1 MTVRPGTL
9 FVALAAMAAAPICA
23 AQEAAFPVQSGAS
36 AGALKSAPRMA
47 TFAFDDAA
55 PLAPAKDFA
64 PWAAQDRQERADDD
78 RLAQCLADKERCETI
93 DLARFHRLL
102 ELAATLPAR
111 EQLGL
116 VHHYFNKVT
125 WTSEHRDSWASL
137 AQTAAQSRG
146 DCEDIALAKYRALRR
161 LGWTAENLRVVIGW
175 DNEEKD
181 WHAWLAARDGE
192 AVFVLDSIL
201 GLQRA
206 SAYPHARVVY
216 SISEQGVWD
225 HAPDYVPTNRVD
237 DRTVAGDDVSKRA
250 ARLAANGYAS
260 NRGNLK

>member
-9 FVALAAMAAAPICA
+9 FVVLAALTAAPVGM
-23 AQEAAFPVQSGAS
+23 AQEAVAPEKSSV
-36 AGALKSAPRMA
+36 LKTAPRMA
-47 TFAFDDAA
+47 SFAFTSA
-55 PLAPAKDFA
+55 PIAPASDFA
-64 PWAAQDRQERADDD
+64 PWVAQDAQESADDV
-78 RLAQCLADKERCETI
+78 RLGRCLADKEQCETV
-93 DLARFHRLL
+93 DLARFRRVL
-102 ELAATLPAR
+102 EVAATLPPR

-125 WTSEHRDSWASL
+125 WTSESRDSWSSL
-137 AQTAAQSRG
+137 TQTAAQSRG
-146 DCEDIALAKYRALRR
+146 DCEDIALAKYRTLRR
-161 LGWTAENLRVVIGW
+161 LGWGPENLRVVIGW

-216 SISEQGVWD
+216 SISELGVWD
-225 HAPDYVPTNRVD
+225 HAPDYVPP
-237 DRTVAGDDVSKRA
+237 DRAGDQVTAEADVPKRA
-250 ARLAANGYAS
+250 ARLAANGYVS
-260 NRGNLK
+260 NKGNLK